1 MVSAT
6 KRPSQGLTFRDGFR
20 ELPVNLRQPGISGE
34 NEWWRDGLNL
44 QEISTFILISLNGAP
59 PRHNASPK
67 PAVWR
72 EVLAQFH
79 FSLNHLR
86 KPQGEMTEP

>member
-6 KRPSQGLTFRDGFR
+6 NRPSQGLTFRNVFR
-20 ELPVNLRQPGISGE
+20 ELPLNLRKPGISGE
-34 NEWWRDGLNL
+34 NELLRDGLNL
-44 QEISTFILISLNGAP
+44 QKISTFFMVSLNGAP
-59 PRHNASPK
+59 PLYAASQN

-72 EVLAQFH
+72 EVLAQLYFY
-79 FSLNHLR
+79 LNHLR